1 MSQSDALVA
10 VILDWARARAIG
22 FSHVVSLGSQADV
35 DLGDMLDYLGS
46 DSRTRAIVVY
56 IEAIESPRKFM
67 SAARA
72 AARNKPVIVV
82 KSRRSPQG
90 QQAAASHTGARAG
103 SDMVYNPGNWSI
115 LIVRWRS
122 SSPTA
127 PSPKASA
134 RAFPSHCRCLTA
146 LEHSSDNTRST
157 LRRRHE
163 NRPRPRC
170 RRQNPRAGN
179 SHRQCRSGHR

>member
-22 FSHVVSLGSQADV
+22 FSQVVSLGSQADV
-35 DLGDMLDYLGS
+35 DLGDMLDHLGS

-82 KSRRSPQG
+82 KSGRSPKG

-103 SDMVYNPGNWSI
+103 SEMVYGHGA
-115 LIVRWRS
+115 
-122 SSPTA
+122 TG
-127 PSPKASA
+127 AS
-134 RAFPSHCRCLTA
+134 
-146 LEHSSDNTRST
+146 
-157 LRRRHE
+157 
-163 NRPRPRC
+163 
-170 RRQNPRAGN
+170 
-179 SHRQCRSGHR
+179 